1 MANFHYFWRLVF
13 IHVLN
18 DHKTSISESQSQH
31 FLISGKTIEALENRD
46 SVRICRT
53 KKEYMI
59 EISKKRLRGKL

>member
-1 MANFHYFWRLVF
+1 MYNFLYIFNGF
-13 IHVLN
+13 N

-59 EISKKRLRGKL
+59 EISKKRLREKL